1 MILPSKITAKFKF
14 ITVVNTSTLGVNYDK
29 TIFTFS
35 GNTLVDMK
43 ISVFVPEYG
52 VIEAVTPPYR
62 SFHTAN
68 DFLTAFGKK
77 PVFEV
82 EYVGLH
88 EYVPANNGEYTIK
101 TDRLLK
107 DVLKTD
113 LLIIP
118 PTFGDTTKGI
128 QANAEAIPYFKKL
141 YQEGSSLASLCI
153 GAFLLAETGL
163 LDGKKCSTHWAH
175 INEFKGRYPNVEVE
189 DGAIITEHEN
199 IYSSGGASSLWNLVL
214 YLIEKF
220 SDRETAIMI
229 SKYFAL
235 DIGRDSQSQ
244 FAIFRGQRNHCD
256 AEIQIVQDYIEKCYE
271 DKINIETLAN
281 LINTSRRT
289 FERRFKEATNNT
301 PIEYIQR
308 VRIEAAKLSF
318 EASRKNVSEIM
329 FDVGYTDTKAFRVIF
344 KKITGLTP
352 IEYRNKFSMVAYEV

>member
-1 MILPSKITAKFKF
+1 
-14 ITVVNTSTLGVNYDK
+14 
-29 TIFTFS
+29 
-35 GNTLVDMK
+35 MK

-52 VIEAVTPPYR
+52 VIEAITPPYR
-62 SFHTAN
+62 AFNTAN
-68 DFLTAFGKK
+68 EFLAAFGKK
-77 PVFEV
+77 PVFDV

-88 EYVPANNGEYTIK
+88 EHVPANNGEYTIK
-101 TDRLLK
+101 TNRLLK
-107 DVLKTD
+107 DVPTTE

-118 PTFGDTTKGI
+118 PTFGDTCKGI
-128 QANAEAIPYFKKL
+128 QTNAEAIPYFKNL
-141 YQEGSSLASLCI
+141 HQEGSSLASLCI

-175 INEFKGRYPNVEVE
+175 VNEFKEKYPNVEVE
-189 DGAIITEHEN
+189 DGAIITEHGN

-244 FAIFRGQRNHCD
+244 FAIFRGQRNHSYED
-256 AEIQIVQDYIEKCYE
+256 IKIVQDYIESHFSEKLS
-271 DKINIETLAN
+271 IEMLAG
-281 LINTSRRT
+281 LIHMGRRT
-289 FERRFKEATNNT
+289 FERKFKEATHNT

-308 VRIEAAKLSF
+308 VRIEAAKLYF

-329 FDVGYTDTKAFRVIF
+329 FDVGYTDTKAFRDIF

-352 IEYRNKFSMVAYEV
+352 IEYRNKFAKVAYPV

>member
-1 MILPSKITAKFKF
+1 
-14 ITVVNTSTLGVNYDK
+14 
-29 TIFTFS
+29 
-35 GNTLVDMK
+35 MK

-62 SFHTAN
+62 AFHTAN
-68 DFLTAFGKK
+68 EFLTAFGKR

-82 EYVGLH
+82 EYVGLNP
-88 EYVPANNGEYTIK
+88 YVPANNGEYTIK

-107 DVLKTD
+107 EVRKTD

-118 PTFGDTTKGI
+118 PTFGDTSKGI
-128 QANAEAIPYFKKL
+128 QANSEAIPYFKKL
-141 YQEGSSLASLCI
+141 HAGGASLASLCI

-175 INEFKGRYPNVEVE
+175 IQEFRGRYPNVEVE
-189 DGAIITEHEN
+189 DGAIITEYGN
-199 IYSSGGASSLWNLVL
+199 IYSSGGANSLWNLVL
-214 YLIEKF
+214 YLIEKY
-220 SDRETAIMI
+220 SDRETAVMI

-235 DIGRDSQSQ
+235 DIGRDSQAQ
-244 FAIFRGQRNHCD
+244 FAIFRGQRNHKD
-256 AEIQIVQDYIEKCYE
+256 TDIQQVQDYIEHHYE
-271 DKINIETLAN
+271 DKISIETLAN
-281 LINTSRRT
+281 LISAGRRT

-329 FDVGYTDTKAFRVIF
+329 FDVGYTDTKAFRDIF

-352 IEYRNKFSMVAYEV
+352 IEYRNKFAKMAYEV